1 MFLAKSNARSQ
12 KFLGI
17 SKYPSFV
24 NAFFTITLSKR
35 ESTHRKGECR
45 KRKTTEISKMREDE
59 RENERREGERR
70 RKEKVTKKKG
80 LRKTK
85 SREGKREPKREARGA
100 LDRPPRTPDQVR
112 ETRTTQKNKP

>member
-1 MFLAKSNARSQ
+1 MPKTKN
-12 KFLGI
+12 
-17 SKYPSFV
+17 
-24 NAFFTITLSKR
+24 
-35 ESTHRKGECR
+35 HRNTKV
-45 KRKTTEISKMREDE
+45 REDE
-59 RENERREGERR
+59 RESERREVERR

-100 LDRPPRTPDQVR
+100 LDRPPPRTPDQVR